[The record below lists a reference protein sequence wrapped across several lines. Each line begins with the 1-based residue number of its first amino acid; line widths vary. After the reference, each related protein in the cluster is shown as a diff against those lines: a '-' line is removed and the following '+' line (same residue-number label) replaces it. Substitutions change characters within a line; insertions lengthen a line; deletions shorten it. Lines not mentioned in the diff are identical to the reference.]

1 MLAIHRSA
9 LAIWAIWL
17 FVGAGV
23 AAQEQGFDPDK
34 LAFFEEHIRPVL
46 IRHCYECHSGASEEA
61 AGELRVDSRQALQN
75 GGSRGPAVVPG
86 EIRNSV
92 LIEALEHRDDDLA
105 MPPDQK
111 LSDETID
118 NFRKWIRD
126 GAVDPRESDSVSV
139 PQGIDIVAGRSFWSF
154 QPVHATPVPSVA
166 RTDWAINDIDRYL
179 LAAMEEQQI
188 SPVADCDPR
197 TLARRL
203 YFDLIGLPPEPS
215 DVEAF
220 EQAYA
225 IDAQQATESLV
236 DRLLISP
243 QFGERWARHWL
254 DVARFAE
261 STGKT
266 VNFFYPQAWRYRDY
280 VIGSLNY
287 DKPYDQF
294 IMEQLAGDL
303 LPADSPQHRAEL
315 QIATGFLAIGP
326 KTLNERSGLK
336 FELDVIDEQIDV
348 TTQAFLGLTVACARC
363 HDHKTDPIPQLDYY
377 ALAGIFRSTQTHY
390 GTVRY
395 INAQRPTELLE
406 LSSDSEALRPLD
418 QLSQRERERLEQQ
431 IENTQE
437 SMQTMQDPLQRFFA
451 SGRLSLLEARLE
463 GFDDAGNR
471 KLLAMGVA
479 DKPTG
484 TGSPSR
490 RRPWG
495 GGGGFT
501 YDQQRFIGDSPLFL
515 RGEHDRPSEEEIP
528 RGTLSVLVSTPLD
541 IPSESS
547 GRLELAQWI
556 ASRDNPL
563 TARVMVNRVWLK
575 IFGQGLVPTA
585 ADFGVSGRRPTHP
598 ELLDHL
604 AVQFMDQGWSVK
616 RLIRYLVTSRAY
628 RMSSVNDES
637 SRERDPDNVW
647 LWHTEPRRLD
657 AECLRDAMLAASGDL
672 DLTPPIG
679 SAVAQAG
686 EGPVNQPFAMRGGAL
701 SAINDPRNVWRSI
714 YLPVIRDNL
723 SESMALFDAADP
735 SLITVD
741 RPQTTVASQGLYL
754 LNNEFVMR
762 AADHAAERLLE
773 IDGREQRVRM
783 AFEVCFGRTPHV
795 SETELALEFID
806 RYLDQLQAEE
816 SSSRRREQEAWSA
829 LYQALFA
836 SAEFQYR
843 L

>member
-9 LAIWAIWL
+9 PITLVLWLLASS
-17 FVGAGV
+17 VV
-23 AAQEQGFDPDK
+23 AAQDPDVDAAK
-34 LAFFEEHIRPVL
+34 IAFFEQHIRPVL
-46 IRHCYECHSGASEEA
+46 VQHCYECHSGTSEEIG
-61 AGELRVDSRQALQN
+61 GELRVDSREALRE

-86 EIRNSV
+86 EISKSV
-92 LIEALEHRDDDLA
+92 LIEALEHRDNDLA

-111 LSDETID
+111 LSEETID
-118 NFRKWIRD
+118 NFKRWIRD
-126 GAVDPRESDSVSV
+126 GAIDPRESDSTSTS
-139 PQGIDIVAGRSFWSF
+139 QGIDIVAGRSFWSF
-154 QPVHATPVPSVA
+154 QPPRSTPVPSVS
-166 RTDWAINDIDRYL
+166 RSDWAINDIDRYL
-179 LAAMEEQQI
+179 LAAMESQQI
-188 SPVADCDPR
+188 SPVADCNPR

-203 YFDLIGLPPEPS
+203 YFDLIGLPPQPS
-215 DVEAF
+215 EVDAF

-225 IDAQQATESLV
+225 IDAQQATEALV
-236 DRLLISP
+236 DRLLQSP
-243 QFGERWARHWL
+243 QFGERWGRHWL

-280 VIGSLNY
+280 VIGSLNR

-294 IMEQLAGDL
+294 IVEQLAGDL
-303 LPADSPQHRAEL
+303 LSADSPQRRAEL

-336 FELDVIDEQIDV
+336 FELDMVDEQIDV

-395 INAQRPTELLE
+395 INAQRPTDLLE
-406 LSSDSEALRPLD
+406 LAPDSNVLRPLD

-431 IENTQE
+431 IESTKE
-437 SMQTMQDPLQRFFA
+437 SMQTMEDQLQRFFA
-451 SGRLSLLEARLE
+451 SGRLSLLEARLD

-479 DKPTG
+479 DKPKG

-490 RRPWG
+490 RRPFG
-495 GGGGFT
+495 GAGGFT

-515 RGEHDRPSEEEIP
+515 RGEHDRPSEDGVP
-528 RGTLSVLVSTPLD
+528 RGTLSVLVSTPLE
-541 IPSESS
+541 IPSDSS

-556 ASRDNPL
+556 ASRVNPL
-563 TARVMVNRVWLK
+563 TARVMVNRIWLK

-585 ADFGVSGRRPTHP
+585 SDFGVSGRPPTHP

-604 AVQFMDQGWSVK
+604 AIEFMDQGWSVK

-628 RMSSVNDES
+628 RMSSVHDDA

-657 AECLRDAMLAASGDL
+657 AECLRDAMLAVSGDL

-762 AADHAAERLLE
+762 AADHAADQLLE
-773 IDGREQRVRM
+773 VDGREQRVKV
-783 AFEVCFGRTPHV
+783 AFETCFGRTPLE
-795 SETELALEFID
+795 SETELALEFIE
-806 RYLDQLQAEE
+806 RYLDQLQADD
-816 SSSRRREQEAWSA
+816 SSSRSDEQEAWSA